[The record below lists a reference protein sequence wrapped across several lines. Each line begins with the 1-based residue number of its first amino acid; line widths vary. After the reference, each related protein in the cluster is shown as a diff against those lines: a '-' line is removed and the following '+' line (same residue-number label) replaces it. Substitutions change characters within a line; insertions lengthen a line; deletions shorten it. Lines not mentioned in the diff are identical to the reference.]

1 MSWSESRR
9 HIRFSWWGLS
19 SIPVVMRLAIGAA
32 LLATLQ
38 GCGFHF
44 RDTTHYPP
52 QMSVIH
58 IDAADR
64 YSPFYRQLVSALRRS
79 DIQLVDS
86 PSEARTILKVL
97 ADDTGRRLLSVTA
110 RNVPAEYEV
119 YYQVRFSVTVDGAEA
134 VPMEQLVLTRD
145 FAFDEDR
152 VLGKAGEEETIR
164 QAIAVDLVALVTRR
178 LSAVR

>member
-1 MSWSESRR
+1 MSWSESHRR
-9 HIRFSWWGLS
+9 IRPSSSWPRF
-19 SIPVVMRLAIGAA
+19 IPVVMRLAFGIA
-32 LLATLQ
+32 LLATLTA
-38 GCGFHF
+38 CGFHF

-64 YSPFYRQLVSALRRS
+64 YSPFYRQLVAALRRS
-79 DIQLVDS
+79 DIQLVDN

-119 YYQVRFSVTVDGAEA
+119 YYQVRFTVTVDGAEA
-134 VPMEQLVLTRD
+134 VPVEQLVLTRD
-145 FAFDEDR
+145 FAFDEDH

-164 QAIAVDLVALVTRR
+164 QAIAVDLVGLVTRR